1 MNKILTF
8 NVAEATELG
17 THCALHHSYSPQEQ
31 KYIFRLDVYNQKQ
44 IKMAISQNAHHGQ
57 LDLNGFEHL
66 ENMLRFEVPYR
77 ALEATK
83 SHYNNLETALI
94 DIGKKPVCIPYTV
107 AESGNPGTYH
117 LCYKQFDYLYHFVD
131 YTKKGQ
137 EKRAILEM
145 PIPVAQYYF
154 ALDLGYFKVSP
165 QLYESFHHQSS
176 R

>member
-66 ENMLRFEVPYR
+66 ENMLRFEVPTE
-77 ALEATK
+77 LW
-83 SHYNNLETALI
+83 
-94 DIGKKPVCIPYTV
+94 
-107 AESGNPGTYH
+107 
-117 LCYKQFDYLYHFVD
+117 KQPNHITTTWRLPLS
-131 YTKKGQ
+131 T
-137 EKRAILEM
+137 
-145 PIPVAQYYF
+145 
-154 ALDLGYFKVSP
+154 
-165 QLYESFHHQSS
+165 
-176 R
+176 

>member
-57 LDLNGFEHL
+57 LDLNGFEHI

-94 DIGKKPVCIPYTV
+94 DIGKKPVCIP
-107 AESGNPGTYH
+107 
-117 LCYKQFDYLYHFVD
+117 Q
-131 YTKKGQ
+131 
-137 EKRAILEM
+137 
-145 PIPVAQYYF
+145 
-154 ALDLGYFKVSP
+154 
-165 QLYESFHHQSS
+165 
-176 R
+176 